1 MAVIPLTS
9 LSQFNSTVSSRQ
21 WFPRAVHAFSS
32 PFVLS
37 LSDFQIN
44 ANRVAVIYFW
54 AYWCGPCRGMTP
66 IFDGAA
72 DSGSL
77 AGVDFYRV
85 DIDQAND
92 IVQHVGGQTVR
103 LFIRELAYN
112 ARFSDAS
119 MPRAHRSLVFT
130 CISAARSSGSS
141 SAHVLLS
148 YRYGQEEFPG

>member
-9 LSQFNSTVSSRQ
+9 LSQFNSTVSSQ
-21 WFPRAVHAFSS
+21 PWCPRAHAIPS
-32 PFVLS
+32 PSVSS
-37 LSDFQIN
+37 LSDLQIN

-103 LFIRELAYN
+103 LFVRELAYN
-112 ARFSDAS
+112 KVHSLMRECPCS
-119 MPRAHRSLVFT
+119 HRSPGFT
-130 CISAARSSGSS
+130 CISAARSSASS

-148 YRYGQEEFPG
+148 YRYGQEKFPG